1 MYKALVVYVWGIVD
15 SDLVLFVMIVFLHSL
30 FSHSQI
36 STLNTRLSCPHI
48 YSQYN
53 STYWRHVK
61 TVFTLLPTSW
71 NAGHLFTRVS
81 FHSMCCVS
89 DYSEHVVTG
98 SPTLSLIQSMASSHS
113 RRYCT
118 SFWACSRRMPFSLV
132 FSSSR
137 SHRRCSS
144 SKRVCFH
151 GNTRR
156 RTRDAAVRRKD
167 GRNEEMAIIDIVW
180 MTPGGRNKN
189 KWGRNSE
196 VEADLAKFT
205 Q

>member
-15 SDLVLFVMIVFLHSL
+15 RDLVLFVMIVFLHSL

-118 SFWACSRRMPFSLV
+118 SFCSWSRFIWNSVSEMGRRSFTCRGRARGGRMSRRSTTFLLPNF
-132 FSSSR
+132 
-137 SHRRCSS
+137 
-144 SKRVCFH
+144 VCF
-151 GNTRR
+151 
-156 RTRDAAVRRKD
+156 AVVNDEHLQWFISYYVFR
-167 GRNEEMAIIDIVW
+167 A
-180 MTPGGRNKN
+180 
-189 KWGRNSE
+189 
-196 VEADLAKFT
+196 VEGVN
-205 Q
+205 